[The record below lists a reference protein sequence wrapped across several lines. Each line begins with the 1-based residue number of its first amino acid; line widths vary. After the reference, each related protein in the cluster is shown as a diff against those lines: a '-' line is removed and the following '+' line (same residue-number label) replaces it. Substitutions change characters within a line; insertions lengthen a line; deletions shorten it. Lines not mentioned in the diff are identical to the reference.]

1 MIKKNEWFEV
11 STIGDLL
18 VRAAQ
23 QFPDRDAIVFLEER
37 RTYQQLYDN
46 AVQAARGLY
55 ALGVRSGEHVG
66 LMSAN
71 CPEFVEGLLGASML
85 GCVVVPINARH
96 KASEIGYIIRNANL
110 VALLT
115 TADDN
120 EYTSFTQLF
129 CDALPE
135 LTQAKSPATLSIDQ
149 VPMLRSTILLKGEGR
164 RGFVGRSEFHQLA
177 QTVREEE
184 VHASRLKVGI
194 SDLALLVYTSGTTAN
209 PKGCMLSHEGIV
221 RGSVHRTRTRYAVD
235 EHHIAWN
242 PGPLFH
248 IAALAPFIGVMGVY
262 GTYVTDTF
270 FEPGRAIALME
281 REKVEMAWPWFPAI
295 VQGVLDHP
303 TFDPRKL
310 DSIRKLMLIGPP
322 ALAKRVLDT
331 FPRAELLQACGM
343 TETAGIFALS
353 DPDETEEQRITT
365 QGRAA
370 VGMEVRVASLSGE
383 GDAGPN
389 EVGEI
394 LVRGYCVMDGYYR
407 DEEKTAATLDKD
419 GWLHT
424 GDLYLRT
431 EEGSLIFNGRLK
443 DMLKVGGENVA
454 AIEVEAYLCEHPCV
468 AIAEVVG
475 KPDPRLDEV
484 PVAFIEL
491 KPGKEAA
498 AEELIDFCKG
508 NIANYK
514 VPRAIYF
521 MSPGSWPMSA
531 TKVNKRALRNMLD
544 DLEGDAR
551 TASNF

>member
-1 MIKKNEWFEV
+1 MTTINEWFEV

-18 VRAAQ
+18 VRAANH
-23 QFPDRDAIVFLEER
+23 FPDREAVIFPEER
-37 RTYQQLYDN
+37 RTYRQLYEN
-46 AVQAARGLY
+46 ATQIACGLR
-55 ALGVRSGEHVG
+55 ALGVSAGEHVG

-71 CPEFVEGLLGASML
+71 CPEFIEGLLGASML
-85 GCVVVPINARH
+85 GCVVAPINARH
-96 KASEIGYIIRNANL
+96 KASEIGYIIENANL

-115 TADDN
+115 TADEH
-120 EYTSFTQLF
+120 EYTNFTKLF
-129 CDALPE
+129 CDALPS
-135 LTQAKSPATLSIDQ
+135 LAHADSPSSLKLAE
-149 VPMLRSTILLKGEGR
+149 VPQLRSTILLKGEGR
-164 RGFVGRSEFHQLA
+164 RGFLGRTEFIRLA
-177 QTVREEE
+177 DNVKDDE
-184 VHASRLKVGI
+184 VHAARLRVRTR
-194 SDLALLVYTSGTTAN
+194 DLALLVYTSGTTAN
-209 PKGCMLSHEGIV
+209 PKGCMLSHEAIV
-221 RGSVHRTRTRYAVD
+221 RGSVHRTRTRYATN

-262 GTYVTDTF
+262 GTYLTDTF

-281 REKVEMAWPWFPAI
+281 RENVEMAWPWFPAI
-295 VQGVLDHP
+295 VQSVLDHP
-303 TFDPRKL
+303 TFDASKL
-310 DSIRKLMLIGPP
+310 TFLRKLMLIGPP

-331 FPRAELLQACGM
+331 FPGVELLQACGM

-353 DPDETEEQRITT
+353 DPEDTQEQRINT

-370 VGMEVRVASLSGE
+370 VGMEVRIASLSSE
-383 GDAGPN
+383 GDAEPN

-407 DEEKTAATLDKD
+407 DSEKTASALDED

-454 AIEVEAYLCEHPCV
+454 AIEIESYLCEHPSV

-491 KPGKEAA
+491 KPGKTAD
-498 AEELIDFCKG
+498 AEELIEFCKG
-508 NIANYK
+508 NIANFK
-514 VPRAIYF
+514 VPRAIHF
-521 MSPGSWPMSA
+521 VTPGNWPMSA
-531 TKVNKRALRNMLD
+531 TKVNKRALRDMLNESD
-544 DLEGDAR
+544 VAVVL
-551 TASNF
+551 

>member
-23 QFPDRDAIVFLEER
+23 NFPHRHAVIFPEER

-46 AVQAARGLY
+46 ALQAARGLL

-71 CPEFVEGLLGASML
+71 CPEFIEGLLGASML

-96 KASEIGYIIRNANL
+96 KASEIGYIIEDADL

-115 TADDN
+115 TADDG
-120 EYTSFTQLF
+120 EYTNFTQLF
-129 CDALPE
+129 CDAIPDLAD
-135 LTQAKSPATLSIDQ
+135 AKSPGAHKLTQ
-149 VPMLRSTILLKGEGR
+149 VPQLRSTVLLKGEGR
-164 RGFVGRSEFHQLA
+164 QGFLCQSEFHKLA
-177 QTVREEE
+177 QTITEDE
-184 VHASRLKVGI
+184 VHAARLRIGI
-194 SDLALLVYTSGTTAN
+194 NDLALLVYTSGTTAN
-209 PKGCMLSHEGIV
+209 PKGCMLSHEAIV
-221 RGSVHRTRTRYAVD
+221 RGSAHRTRTRYASS

-248 IAALAPFIGVMGVY
+248 IAALAPFIGVIGVY
-262 GTYVTDTF
+262 GTFLTDTF

-281 REKVEMAWPWFPAI
+281 RENVEMAWPWFPAI

-303 TFDPRKL
+303 TFDPSKLPSLRK
-310 DSIRKLMLIGPP
+310 IMLIGPP
-322 ALAKRVLDT
+322 TLAKRVLET
-331 FPRAELLQACGM
+331 FPGAELLQACGM

-353 DPDETEEQRITT
+353 DPEDSREQRINT

-370 VGMEVRVASLSGE
+370 VGMEVRIASLNGE
-383 GDAGPN
+383 GDAAPN

-407 DEEKTAATLDKD
+407 DEEKTVSALDKD

-424 GDLYLRT
+424 GDLYSRT
-431 EEGSLIFNGRLK
+431 EDGSLMFNGRLK

-454 AIEVEAYLCEHPCV
+454 AIEIEAYLCEHPCV

-484 PVAFIEL
+484 PVAFVEL
-491 KPGKEAA
+491 KSGKDVTEQ
-498 AEELIDFCKG
+498 ELIEFCKG

-514 VPRAIYF
+514 VPRSIYI
-521 MSPGSWPMSA
+521 MKPGSWPMSA
-531 TKVNKRALRNMLD
+531 TKVNKVILRSMIC
-544 DLEGDAR
+544 E
-551 TASNF
+551 